1 MCPWGKTLLERE
13 TEQMVKLSIQL
24 RILACISQKQEK
36 ELMLENSLDKEG
48 IVLQTQRLST
58 GCVVSTACT
67 QRCRIDSSS
76 LKSFTNHRTAMQSK
90 VQAFHAPCKMLQ
102 PRPPWKKEGVGESA
116 EVRGQPSP
124 CSTEVPQIL
133 LSQLQPGKE
142 NRHAVHSCLHHIT
155 LGRQNSFML
164 ISEGST

>member
-1 MCPWGKTLLERE
+1 MCPWGKTLLGRE
-13 TEQMVKLSIQL
+13 TEQMVKLSTQL

-36 ELMLENSLDKEG
+36 ELMLENSLNKEG

-58 GCVVSTACT
+58 GCTVSTSCT

-102 PRPPWKKEGVGESA
+102 PSSLEKGRGWRVCRGERAAKKYHRSCSPDSSQGRMDMLPTRVCTTSPWGG
-116 EVRGQPSP
+116 R
-124 CSTEVPQIL
+124 T
-133 LSQLQPGKE
+133 
-142 NRHAVHSCLHHIT
+142 HSC
-155 LGRQNSFML
+155 
-164 ISEGST
+164 

>member
-1 MCPWGKTLLERE
+1 
-13 TEQMVKLSIQL
+13 MVKLSIQL
-24 RILACISQKQEK
+24 KILACISQRQEK

-58 GCVVSTACT
+58 GCAVSTVCT

-90 VQAFHAPCKMLQ
+90 MQAFHAPCKTLQ
-102 PRPPWKKEGVGESA
+102 PSPPWKREGAGESC
-116 EVRGQPSP
+116 RGERTAKP
-124 CSTEVPQIL
+124 
-133 LSQLQPGKE
+133 LQHRSITDP
-142 NRHAVHSCLHHIT
+142 AAHSCLHHVT